1 MEKMKR
7 IGLLLLL
14 LGCTSIIGQTVLL
27 RELLIEVRGNEI
39 VFAIYLSLWLL
50 LVSIG
55 SLIAKSFLGKQ
66 RLERIITA
74 IFIILCFIIPV
85 QFLSINHLVKA
96 FAIVS
101 GEMINIPGLFLTAF
115 IVLLPCSLLT
125 GFLFPLLCKQLQPG
139 KQPVHLGYILECSGI
154 ICGGILLAAGIHF
167 LPHFSILIVLNIIIL
182 GAVYFV
188 FRKKYILFFLL
199 LFFLFLPFSG
209 NFFQDRYAKKYEP
222 QKLLF
227 TSDSRY
233 GRLDITS
240 SNLQKNYYWN
250 GELFANSQNDIYAQQ
265 LVHFVM
271 LQHPAPQNILLV
283 GGLLNGFINEIKL
296 YPTVSKIDYLEL
308 DKNITSQAKSDSLVN
323 YIYKDAVDH
332 LNSTDKKYNLVFIDV
347 PDPSS
352 LNLNRF
358 YTEDFFELIKSRMS
372 TDSSVAAITLS
383 SGTNFMTPEI
393 EELNGTVYNTFS
405 RSFPNVIIVPSVKN
419 IFIGSSN
426 DFISNDVKILSSRI
440 LKKRTWFNET
450 VIFEKCIELR
460 KKQMNSAITKKAPQ
474 INNLGNPAAY
484 LATLRMWTRKLGI
497 RSDKYVDFIKE
508 HFILVFA
515 CVFATLIL
523 TSLLASTISRSR
535 LFRTDFNIF
544 AVSLVNFVMQLIL
557 INLFQMQFGFAF
569 WAVFIFTSVFMLGLT
584 FGFTVGRVLI
594 VPLKI
599 LLMINALL
607 IGLLILV
614 FENELPILV
623 YFSFNFLFA
632 FLEGAVLSIL
642 LKKKYKKEKIASSST
657 FYFLDSLGATTGG
670 ILIGVIIIPIFG
682 LKSSLL
688 FLSFLLVVVFLS
700 SFIRD
705 RRSA

>member
-1 MEKMKR
+1 MKKIR
-7 IGLLLLL
+7 LLLLL

-55 SLIAKSFLGKQ
+55 SLIAKDFLGKQ
-66 RLERIITA
+66 WLNRIITA
-74 IFIILCFIIPV
+74 IFIMLCFIIPA

-115 IVLLPCSLLT
+115 IVLLPGSLLT
-125 GFLFPLLCKQLQPG
+125 GFLFPLLCKQLPAA

-154 ICGGILLAAGIHF
+154 ICGGILLAIGIHF
-167 LPHFSILIVLNIIIL
+167 LPHFSILIALNIIIL
-182 GAVYFV
+182 SIV
-188 FRKKYILFFLL
+188 FYVFKKKYILIFLL
-199 LFFLFLPFSG
+199 LFCLFLPISG
-209 NFFQDRYAKKYEP
+209 KIFRGIYAKKYTP
-222 QKLLF
+222 QELLF
-227 TSDSRY
+227 TDDSRY

-271 LQHPAPQNILLV
+271 LQHPAPRKILLV
-283 GGLLNGFINEIKL
+283 GGLLNGFIDEIKL
-296 YPTVSKIDYLEL
+296 YPAVLQIDYLEL
-308 DKNITSQAKSDSLVN
+308 DKNITLQAESDSMVN
-323 YIYKDAVDH
+323 YIYKDAIDY
-332 LNSTDKKYNLVFIDV
+332 LNSTDENYDLVLIDV

-372 TDSSVAAITLS
+372 ADLSVAAITLS

-393 EELNGTVYNTFS
+393 EELNATVYHTFS
-405 RSFPNVIIVPSVKN
+405 RSFPNVIIVPSTKN
-419 IFIGSSN
+419 IFIGSSS
-426 DFISNDVKILSSRI
+426 DFISNDVEILSSRI
-440 LKKRTWFNET
+440 LEKRTWFNET
-450 VIFEKCIELR
+450 VIFEKCNELR
-460 KKQMNSAITKKAPQ
+460 KKQMISAITKKVPQ
-474 INNLGNPAAY
+474 INDLGNPAAY

-497 RSDKYVDFIKE
+497 RSDKYIEFIKT
-508 HFILVFA
+508 HFILSFI
-515 CVFATLIL
+515 CVFVIMIL

-557 INLFQMQFGFAF
+557 INLFQMHFGFAF

-584 FGFTVGRVLI
+584 SGFIVGKALN

-599 LLMINALL
+599 LLILNVLL

-614 FENELPILV
+614 FDSKLLV
-623 YFSFNFLFA
+623 ITYFGFNFLFA
-632 FLEGAVLSIL
+632 FMEGAVLSIL
-642 LKKKYKKEKIASSST
+642 LKRKFNKEKITSSST

-670 ILIGVIIIPIFG
+670 LLVGVIIIPVFG
-682 LKSSLL
+682 LKSSLV
-688 FLSFLLVVVFLS
+688 FLSFLLVIIFIS

-705 RRSA
+705 RNSA

>member
-1 MEKMKR
+1 MKR
-7 IGLLLLL
+7 TGLLLLL

-66 RLERIITA
+66 RIDRIITA
-74 IFIILCFIIPV
+74 IFIMLCFIIPT
-85 QFLSINHLVKA
+85 QFFSINHLIKA

-115 IVLLPCSLLT
+115 LVLLPCSLLT

-139 KQPVHLGYILECSGI
+139 KQPVHLGYILECCGI

-167 LPHFSILIVLNIIIL
+167 LPHFSILIALNIIIL
-182 GAVYFV
+182 FTVYYV
-188 FRKKYILFFLL
+188 FRERFILIFLL
-199 LFFLFLPFSG
+199 LFCLFLPISK
-209 NFFQDRYAKKYEP
+209 NFFRGIYAKKYTP

-227 TSDSRY
+227 TGDSRY

-271 LQHPAPQNILLV
+271 LQNPAPQNILLV
-283 GGLLNGFINEIKL
+283 GGLLNGFIDEIKL
-296 YPTVSKIDYLEL
+296 YPSVSKIDYLEL
-308 DKNITSQAKSDSLVN
+308 DENITLQAENDSMVN
-323 YIYKDAVDH
+323 YIYKDAIDY
-332 LNSTDKKYNLVFIDV
+332 LNSADKKYDLILIDV

-372 TDSSVAAITLS
+372 ADSSVAAITLS

-393 EELNGTVYNTFS
+393 EELNATIYHTFS
-405 RSFPNVIIVPSVKN
+405 RSFANVIIIPSVKN

-426 DFISNDVKILSSRI
+426 NFISNDVKILSSRI
-440 LKKRTWFNET
+440 FKKRTWFNET
-450 VIFEKCIELR
+450 VIFEKCNELR
-460 KKQMNSAITKKAPQ
+460 KKQMISAITQKAPQ
-474 INNLGNPAAY
+474 INNLSNPAAY

-497 RSDKYVDFIKE
+497 RCDKYIEFINK
-508 HFILVFA
+508 HFILSFI
-515 CVFATLIL
+515 CVFAVLML

-535 LFRTDFNIF
+535 LFRTDFSIF

-557 INLFQMQFGFAF
+557 INLFQMHFGFAF

-584 FGFTVGRVLI
+584 AGFIIGKKLT

-599 LLMINALL
+599 LLMLNVLL

-614 FENELPILV
+614 FDSKLFLIT
-623 YFSFNFLFA
+623 YFGFNFLFA

-700 SFIRD
+700 SFIKD

>member
-1 MEKMKR
+1 MKR
-7 IGLLLLL
+7 TGLLLLL
-14 LGCTSIIGQTVLL
+14 LGCISIIGQTVLL

-39 VFAIYLSLWLL
+39 VFAVYLSLWLL

-55 SLIAKSFLGKQ
+55 SLIAKGFLGKQ
-66 RLERIITA
+66 RLDRIITT
-74 IFIILCFIIPV
+74 IFIMLCFIIPA

-101 GEMINIPGLFLTAF
+101 GEMINIQGLSLTAF
-115 IVLLPCSLLT
+115 IVLLPGSILT
-125 GFLFPLLCKQLQPG
+125 GFLFPLLCKQLLAE

-154 ICGGILLAAGIHF
+154 ICGGILLAIGIHF

-182 GAVYFV
+182 STIFYV
-188 FRKKYILFFLL
+188 FRKKIILIFLL
-199 LFFLFLPFSG
+199 LFCLFLPISG
-209 NFFQDRYAKKYEP
+209 KFFQGIYAKKYAP

-227 TSDSRY
+227 TGDSRY

-271 LQHPAPQNILLV
+271 LQHHAPQKILLM
-283 GGLLNGFINEIKL
+283 GGLLNGFIDEIKL
-296 YPTVSKIDYLEL
+296 YPAVSQIDYLEL
-308 DKNITSQAKSDSLVN
+308 DKNITHQAKSDSLVN
-323 YIYKDAVDH
+323 YIYKDAVDY
-332 LNSTDKKYNLVFIDV
+332 LNSTDEEYDLIFIDV

-358 YTEDFFELIKSRMS
+358 YTEDFFELVKNKMMA
-372 TDSSVAAITLS
+372 DSSVAAITLS

-393 EELNGTVYNTFS
+393 EELNATVYHTFS
-405 RSFPNVIIVPSVKN
+405 RSFPNVILIPSIKN
-419 IFIGSSN
+419 IFVGSSSK
-426 DFISNDVKILSSRI
+426 FISNDVKILSSRI

-450 VIFEKCIELR
+450 VIFEKCNELR
-460 KKQMNSAITKKAPQ
+460 KDQMLKVIIKHTSQ

-497 RSDKYVDFIKE
+497 RSDKYIEFIKE
-508 HFILVFA
+508 HFILTFA
-515 CVFATLIL
+515 CVFTMLML
-523 TSLLASTISRSR
+523 TSLLASTISGSR
-535 LFRTDFNIF
+535 LFRTDFYIF

-557 INLFQMQFGFAF
+557 INLFQMRFGFAF

-584 FGFTVGRVLI
+584 SGFTVGRVQI
-594 VPLKI
+594 EPLKI
-599 LLMINALL
+599 LLMLNALL

-614 FENELPILV
+614 FESELPVIT
-623 YFSFNFLFA
+623 YFGFNFLFA

-642 LKKKYKKEKIASSST
+642 LQRKYSKEKISSSST
-657 FYFLDSLGATTGG
+657 FYFLDSLGATIGG
-670 ILIGVIIIPIFG
+670 LLVGVIIIPVFG
-682 LKSSLL
+682 LKSSLF
-688 FLSFLLVVVFLS
+688 FLSFLLVVIFIS
-700 SFIRD
+700 SFIKD
-705 RRSA
+705 RQSA

>member
-1 MEKMKR
+1 MKR
-7 IGLLLLL
+7 TRLLLLL
-14 LGCTSIIGQTVLL
+14 LGCVSIIGQTVLL

-39 VFAIYLSLWLL
+39 VFAVYLSLWLL

-55 SLIAKSFLGKQ
+55 SLIAKDFLEKQ
-66 RLERIITA
+66 RLDRIITA
-74 IFIILCFIIPV
+74 IFIMLCFIIPA

-115 IVLLPCSLLT
+115 IVLLPGSLLT
-125 GFLFPLLCKQLQPG
+125 GFLFPLLCKQLPAA

-154 ICGGILLAAGIHF
+154 ICGGILLAIGIHF

-182 GAVYFV
+182 SIVFYV
-188 FRKKYILFFLL
+188 FRKKNILIFLL
-199 LFFLFLPFSG
+199 LFCLFFPFSG
-209 NFFQDRYAKKYEP
+209 SFFQDRYAKKYTP
-222 QKLLF
+222 QELLF
-227 TSDSRY
+227 TGDSRY

-240 SNLQKNYYWN
+240 SNMQKNYYWN

-271 LQHPAPQNILLV
+271 LQHPAPRKILLV
-283 GGLLNGFINEIKL
+283 GGLLNGFIDEIKL
-296 YPTVSKIDYLEL
+296 YPAVLQIDYLEL
-308 DKNITSQAKSDSLVN
+308 DKNITLQAESDSMVN
-323 YIYKDAVDH
+323 YIYKDAIDY
-332 LNSTDKKYNLVFIDV
+332 LNSTDENYDLVLIDV

-372 TDSSVAAITLS
+372 ADSSVAAITLS

-393 EELNGTVYNTFS
+393 EELNATVYHTFS
-405 RSFPNVIIVPSVKN
+405 RSFPNVIIVPSIKN
-419 IFIGSSN
+419 IFIGSSS

-450 VIFEKCIELR
+450 VIFEKCNELR
-460 KKQMNSAITKKAPQ
+460 KKQMISVITKKAPQ

-497 RSDKYVDFIKE
+497 RSDKYVEFIKE
-508 HFILVFA
+508 HFIISFI
-515 CVFATLIL
+515 CVFAILVL
-523 TSLLASTISRSR
+523 TSLLASTISGSR

-557 INLFQMQFGFAF
+557 INLFQMNFGFAF

-584 FGFTVGRVLI
+584 SGFIVGKALTI
-594 VPLKI
+594 PLKI
-599 LLMINALL
+599 LLMLNVLL

-614 FENELPILV
+614 FNSKLLV
-623 YFSFNFLFA
+623 ITYFGFNFLFA

-642 LKKKYKKEKIASSST
+642 LKRKFNKEKITSGST

-670 ILIGVIIIPIFG
+670 LLVGVIIIPVFG
-682 LKSSLL
+682 LKSSLV
-688 FLSFLLVVVFLS
+688 FLSFLLVVIFVS
-700 SFIRD
+700 CFIRD
-705 RRSA
+705 RQSA